1 MPYTEENILNS
12 QIALNVLREIAKSD
26 EGAYTKQISD
36 VLGSP
41 ETTIS
46 HIVKKLRELNMI
58 ERGRRTKA
66 QFYEVNYKGISS
78 YWFGELQEYAQRSPK
93 PNYDLE
99 VEDVLEFTEE
109 HQAKIRCLA
118 ESFFEKSLNSKEHSL
133 TLEQFLFGN
142 FALSMKNYESLYNN
156 EEEIPQVVKVTE
168 NLLMGYS
175 NTPTYRRE
183 LLKALGD
190 EDLI

>member
-109 HQAKIRCLA
+109 HQAKIRGLA

-142 FALSMKNYESLYNN
+142 FALSMKNYESLYND

-175 NTPTYRRE
+175 NTPTYRGE